1 MKRKISVFL
10 ALMMMLS
17 LVFSFGASAVTD
29 GDVIPL
35 PDVEAPG
42 VVTAGDA
49 NLDAV
54 LTLGQKYTGVL
65 TADDTEDTFTYT
77 CEGEKGY
84 VCFAIEAEEDAEKVK
99 GGWTVEIYDKEGKL
113 LRSSDAVL
121 DEEGELPNWKF
132 FKSVDINGTYTVKVV
147 AADESNAP
155 VDTEYTL
162 RVEQFYKN
170 HGIFDKFLGFDLSV
184 FEWIQGIQNKALTAI
199 FVTITTLGDEGII
212 FIAIA
217 LVFLFTKKY
226 RKIGFAMLIA
236 LGVMTICNNLVLK
249 ELVARPRP
257 YMLYG
262 VDPEAYALWG
272 GENAKYFFPH
282 LVHYHTSYSF
292 PSGHTS
298 SAFAAAFAIL
308 FYNRKIGIPMTVF
321 AALMGLSRIY
331 VEVHYC
337 TDVIAGAVVGL
348 VYAFIGFMI
357 VKLIYPYFE
366 KLINNL
372 TAKLKKDKKA

>member
-1 MKRKISVFL
+1 MKKRTSFQSVFAVFL
-10 ALMMMLS
+10 ALIMMLS
-17 LVFSFGASAVTD
+17 LVFSFGASAVAES
-29 GDVIPL
+29 
-35 PDVEAPG
+35 EAAS
-42 VVTAGDA
+42 VTAGNA
-49 NLDAV
+49 KLDAV
-54 LTLGQKYTGVL
+54 LALGQSYSGVL
-65 TADDTEDTFTYT
+65 TADDLEDTFNYAN
-77 CEGEKGY
+77 EGGKGY
-84 VCFAIEAEEDAEKVK
+84 VCFALEADENPETVK
-99 GGWTVEIYDKEGKL
+99 GGWKVEIYDAEGTL
-113 LRSSDAVL
+113 LRTTDAVL
-121 DEEGELPNWKF
+121 NEEGELPNWKF
-132 FKSVDINGTYTVKVV
+132 FASCPVDGTYTVKVV
-147 AADESNAP
+147 AADENNAP

-162 RVEQFYKN
+162 RVENFNKN
-170 HGIFDKFLGFDLSV
+170 HAIFDKFLGFDLSV
-184 FEWIQGIQNKALTAI
+184 FEWVQSIQNKALTAI

-212 FIAIA
+212 FIALA
-217 LVFLFTKKY
+217 LVFLCTKKY

-262 VDPEAYALWG
+262 VDPEAYSLWG

-321 AALMGLSRIY
+321 AALMGFSRIY

-337 TDVIAGAVVGL
+337 TDVIAGAIVGL

-366 KLINNL
+366 KLINML
-372 TAKLKKDKKA
+372 TAKLKKKA